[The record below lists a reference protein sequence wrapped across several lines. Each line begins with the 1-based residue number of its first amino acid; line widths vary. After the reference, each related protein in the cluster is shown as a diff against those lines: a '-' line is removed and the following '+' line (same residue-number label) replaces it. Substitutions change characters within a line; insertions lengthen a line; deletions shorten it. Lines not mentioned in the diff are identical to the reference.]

1 MRAIG
6 LRRIAGLHLLA
17 QGPQFLLQLIY
28 LLLLA
33 DHGAVQLVQQVFGK
47 AEFGFDFGEAGFHIT

>member
-1 MRAIG
+1 M
-6 LRRIAGLHLLA
+6 LA
-17 QGPQFLLQLIY
+17 QGPQFLLQLID

-47 AEFGFDFGEAGFHIT
+47 AEFGFDFGEAGFHIA